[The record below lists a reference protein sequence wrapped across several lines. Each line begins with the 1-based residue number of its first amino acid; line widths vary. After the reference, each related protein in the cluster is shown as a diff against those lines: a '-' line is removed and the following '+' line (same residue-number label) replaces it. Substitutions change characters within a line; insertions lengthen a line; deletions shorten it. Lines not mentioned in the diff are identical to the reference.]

1 MRLPSRYCLVLAA
14 LGFLGG
20 GARAQEYAF
29 RHYGAE
35 AGVPVAYAIAFDGT
49 GSLLVGT
56 NDGVAR
62 FDGRSF
68 EPVPLPVEGVVWR
81 LTAAADGGVW
91 GLTNEG
97 ALFRLA
103 PDGTGARIPTPAP
116 LRGRLREQGWPIRLR
131 ADGRGRLWLSG
142 GEESE
147 PGEDPALYRWEPE
160 RRVWT
165 RLRVPGA
172 ERIADFF
179 VVGDGDDGALVVAG
193 RDRVGEVPLRH
204 GRLGAPRWASLRAPM
219 RFVRPHPT
227 ALAWVGA
234 AEGLFLLGHDG
245 TARTVFD
252 EGWVWPHAEPG
263 VDAAGH
269 LLCIVGRASGAL
281 MERFA
286 PDGGVELSAGSAAG
300 LQSVLP
306 TQLAFDPE
314 GSLWMADETG
324 LTTLQDERVVAFP
337 LTNDGGRIEYVNA
350 MAGDPTQSALW
361 VSTYGGIFRLR
372 GNRFVEQSNKQRGG
386 SPRAPVVGAD
396 GDAAWTEFVGVGAW
410 KGRSSRGDPPGGRA
424 ALLVHEGATGRYET
438 DTSGFWRVRAGRRV
452 RLGPEFLPAATGSED
467 PAGRLWLGGEPGRL
481 DVVWGDTLASACLAC
496 LPPSLRAA
504 LDAVNARLDAGP
516 VVADAYGRVWASS
529 SGGGLATV
537 FQRSD
542 GTWMYRFFEVEDGL
556 LSRSI
561 PSLSVSPD
569 GRRLWLGT
577 FRGIQG
583 LRLGPGPPRFDPF
596 VELRAR
602 DGLEGE
608 RVNAVLED
616 ADGMLWAALVPGKI
630 HRLDW
635 RALTARIPSPPVHV
649 AWVEVN
655 GRRVPEQARL
665 RLREGDGLNVGLW
678 PETYR
683 QPLRV
688 RLEYRLAVRD
698 SAWTELGAARRLAV
712 AALPSGR
719 YALAV
724 RAVREGEAPGPVVQL
739 ALTIAPPFW
748 RSAWFFALVTLGLGL
763 AAFAVHRA
771 REGRRRAAQALRFR
785 IANDL
790 HDEMGGGLTKVSLFS
805 ELIRRTAEGTANDGD
820 NPEADRAR
828 VAAWAAGVG
837 EQAGVLSGALR
848 DVVWAI
854 RPDEPGWESLELRMK
869 DAAVALLAPRGIAV
883 DMQGEVD
890 GSPPA
895 LPPEVRQN
903 VLLFFKEAIHNTA
916 RHAAP
921 TRVEVRWRLS
931 RHALS
936 LRIADDGHGFDP
948 ATARRGTGLLSL
960 RRRADELGGT
970 FELTSAPGEGTRLSL
985 DIPLRRAWP
994 WQRRTAP
1001 AATDPSEQ
1009 TGARPR

>member
-14 LGFLGG
+14 LGLLGG
-20 GARAQEYAF
+20 GARAQQYAF

-35 AGVPVAYAIAFDGT
+35 AGVPVAYAIAFDRA

-56 NDGVAR
+56 NDGVVR

-81 LTAAADGGVW
+81 LTTAADGGVW
-91 GLTNEG
+91 GLTNDG

-103 PDGTGARIPTPAP
+103 PDGTGERIPTPAP
-116 LRGRLREQGWPIRLR
+116 LRERLREQIWPIRLR
-131 ADGRGRLWLSG
+131 TDGRGRLWLSG
-142 GEESE
+142 GEAAE
-147 PGEDPALYRWEPE
+147 PGEDPALYRWEPT
-160 RRVWT
+160 RRAWT
-165 RLRVPGA
+165 HLRVPGA

-193 RDRVGEVPLRH
+193 RDRVGEVPLRG

-219 RFVRPHPT
+219 LFVRPHPT

-234 AEGLFLLGHDG
+234 TDGLFLLSRDG
-245 TARTVFD
+245 AARTVFD

-263 VDAAGH
+263 VDPAGR
-269 LLCIVGRASGAL
+269 LLCVLGRGYGTL

-286 PDGGVELSAGSAAG
+286 PDGSVELSAGGTAG
-300 LQSVLP
+300 LRSVLP
-306 TQLAFDPE
+306 SQLAFDPE
-314 GSLWMADETG
+314 GALWMAHETG
-324 LTTLQDERVVAFP
+324 LTTLEEERAVSFP
-337 LTNDGGRIEYVNA
+337 LTSDGGGIAYVNA
-350 MAGDPTQSALW
+350 MAGDPARSALW

-372 GNRFVEQSNKQRGG
+372 GNRFVEQRNEQRVG

-396 GDAAWTEFVGVGAW
+396 GGAAWAEFGGDGGW
-410 KGRSSRGDPPGGRA
+410 QGRSSRGDPPGGRA
-424 ALLVHEGATGRYET
+424 VLLVHDGPTGRYET
-438 DTSGFWRVRAGRRV
+438 DESGLWRVRAGRRV
-452 RLGPEFLPAATGSED
+452 RLGPEFLPAAASSED

-481 DVVWGDTLASACLAC
+481 DVVWGDTLASACPAC

-504 LDAVNARLDAGP
+504 LDTVNAHLDAGP
-516 VVADAYGRVWASS
+516 VVADTYGRVWASS
-529 SGGGLATV
+529 SEGGLAMV
-537 FQRSD
+537 FQRPE
-542 GTWMYRFFEVEDGL
+542 GTWAYRLFEVEDGL

-561 PSLSVSPD
+561 ASLSISPD

-583 LRLGPGPPRFDPF
+583 LRLGPGPPRLDSF
-596 VELRAR
+596 VELRTR

-649 AWVEVN
+649 EWVEVN

-665 RLREGDGLNVGLW
+665 RLSEGDGLGIGLW
-678 PETYR
+678 PQTYR

-688 RLEYRLAVRD
+688 RLEYRLGVRD
-698 SAWTELGAARRLAV
+698 SSWTDLGAARRLAF

-719 YALAV
+719 YALDV
-724 RAVREGEAPGPVVQL
+724 RAIREGEAPGPMVQL
-739 ALTIAPPFW
+739 ALAVAPPFW
-748 RSAWFFALVTLGLGL
+748 RSVWFLALVALGLGL
-763 AAFAVHRA
+763 VAFAVHRA
-771 REGRRRAAQALRFR
+771 REGRRRAAEALRFR
-785 IANDL
+785 IATDL
-790 HDEMGGGLTKVSLFS
+790 HDEMGSGLTKVSLYS
-805 ELIRRTAEGTANDGD
+805 ELIRRTAEGTAGGDGHPEDD
-820 NPEADRAR
+820 NAR
-828 VAAWAAGVG
+828 VAAWAARVG
-837 EQAGVLSGALR
+837 EQAGALSGSMR

-854 RPDEPGWESLELRMK
+854 RPDEDDWESLELRMK

-883 DMQGEVD
+883 DMQGEVE

-903 VLLFFKEAIHNTA
+903 VLLFFKEAVHNA
-916 RHAAP
+916 AGHAAP

-931 RHALS
+931 RRALS
-936 LRIADDGHGFDP
+936 LRIADDGRGFDP
-948 ATARRGTGLLSL
+948 ATARRGLGLTSF
-960 RRRADELGGT
+960 RRRAGVLGGT
-970 FELTSAPGEGTRLSL
+970 FTLTTAPGEGTRLSL
-985 DIPLRRAWP
+985 DIPLGRRWP
-994 WQRRTAP
+994 WQRRTA
-1001 AATDPSEQ
+1001 TTGQDLSE
-1009 TGARPR
+1009 